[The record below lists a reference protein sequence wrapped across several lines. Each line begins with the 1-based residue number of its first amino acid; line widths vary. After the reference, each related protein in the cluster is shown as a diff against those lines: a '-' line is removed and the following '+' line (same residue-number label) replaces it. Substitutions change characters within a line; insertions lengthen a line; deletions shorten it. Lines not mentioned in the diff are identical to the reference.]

1 MDKHRPYLTKGSTQP
16 NPASFSKR
24 LHGAFELF
32 ARGATRLIDYDE
44 QKAGKNDILVLGHSK
59 PPLDVLMEHVQSN
72 KYADVAVT
80 VKGHSFICHSLVLCI
95 YSKRMVKELDS
106 NCMFINTP
114 QLTAKGF
121 SEAYQWM
128 VSEHADLDPSN
139 FIDVMRAAYYLKIPD
154 LIDSCWQILNS
165 ELFDEFSA
173 FGLMYQGRNAHELA
187 KIHDLLAGRLSKSML
202 RVASSRE
209 FLGLSERQVC
219 GILQSNSLAVN
230 SEMEVLYSALMWLNH
245 LWPKR
250 SSSTHKI
257 LKNIRFGYL
266 PPTMLSKFKSRER
279 NKVGS
284 FGPILNVFAQ
294 LPGLTRLIQDG
305 VFYSSLIMTSHKDSK
320 YLLESIEYNQLK
332 LINPRKWVRDSKCG
346 YHHVVSPLCPN
357 MRYISF
363 QQFKEYLYQLQIADR
378 YFDQFMSYA
387 EDIKDG
393 KEVSDL
399 QDKQNVNEK
408 LLHSRLS
415 ELSLSQ
421 YVLLVKN
428 NFSQFTKSK
437 KKENKMKNKVVRFN

>member
-1 MDKHRPYLTKGSTQP
+1 MDKHRPYLTKGSTQS

-24 LHGAFELF
+24 LHGAFDAF
-32 ARGATRLIDYDE
+32 ARGAPRLIDYDE
-44 QKAGKNDILVLGHSK
+44 QKAGNKDILVLGHSK

-128 VSEHADLDPSN
+128 VSEHADLDLSS
-139 FIDVMRAAYYLKIPD
+139 FIDVLRAAYYLKIPD
-154 LIDSCWQILNS
+154 LIGSCWQILNS

-173 FGLMYQGRNAHELA
+173 FGLMYQGRNAYELA
-187 KIHDLLAGRLSKSML
+187 KIHDLLAGRLSKSMM

-219 GILQSNSLAVN
+219 SLLQSNSLAVN
-230 SEMEVLYSALMWLNH
+230 SEMEVLYSALLWLNH

-250 SSSTHKI
+250 SSSTHKV

-279 NKVGS
+279 NKE
-284 FGPILNVFAQ
+284 
-294 LPGLTRLIQDG
+294 G

-320 YLLESIEYNQLK
+320 HVLESIEDNQLK
-332 LINPRKWVRDSKCG
+332 LINPRKWVCDSTCV
-346 YHHVVSPLCPN
+346 YHHIVSPLCPN

-363 QQFKEYLYQLQIADR
+363 QQFKEYLYQLQIAGR

-387 EDIKDG
+387 EDIKDDYQ
-393 KEVSDL
+393 S
-399 QDKQNVNEK
+399 
-408 LLHSRLS
+408 
-415 ELSLSQ
+415 
-421 YVLLVKN
+421 
-428 NFSQFTKSK
+428 
-437 KKENKMKNKVVRFN
+437 